1 MKKIVLFGL
10 LITLGLTGCSGTG
23 LDISINT
30 DAVKSAVTSGV
41 DTAKNKITKGYKDLE
56 DAKNEV
62 TDLVSGFRTSGGL
75 SEESIE
81 RVIKK
86 ALDGTG
92 VEDNVSVKLTGK
104 NYEVTVKDEAGNTL
118 VSMKLAKDS
127 DLLTK
132 EGRAEITRKIK
143 GFVEDT
149 YNALFSDWV

>member
-1 MKKIVLFGL
+1 MRKIVLFGL
-10 LITLGLTGCSGTG
+10 LMTLGLTGCSSTG
-23 LDISINT
+23 LDVSINK
-30 DAVKSAVTSGV
+30 DAVKSAVTDGV
-41 DTAKNKITKGYKDLE
+41 KTAKDKITKGYKDLE
-56 DAKNEV
+56 DAKTEV
-62 TDLVSGFRTSGGL
+62 ADLVSGFRTSGGL

-92 VEDNVSVKLTGK
+92 VEDNVSVKLTGR

-118 VSMKLAKDS
+118 VSMKLSKDS